1 MESGLSGALIQGL
14 LQGRVAV
21 VDDPEWM
28 PGSERRYPCNRDGAV
43 VWNAK
48 ELSGRM
54 FLPGG
59 FRVERLPGIHA
70 AQRQGGRDASHAVKV
85 QATM

>member
-1 MESGLSGALIQGL
+1 MGSGLSGALIQGL

-43 VWNAK
+43 EWYAK
-48 ELSGRM
+48 
-54 FLPGG
+54 
-59 FRVERLPGIHA
+59 
-70 AQRQGGRDASHAVKV
+70 GGREVPGVSHKRTDRPDVSPRWI
-85 QATM
+85 QS